1 MVTHIFSRLRL
12 TPGAIGAGGA
22 ANVRIFPSPGLSGGS
37 VNSWRIFFS
46 LPLEPP
52 GGSILGSVVFFLFFF
67 LATVSFFLATVSR
80 NERALVTL
88 TQLIGRSTDQ
98 DSPTIRRRGA
108 TVKQPLGHRYR
119 NYLRKTRFDEASVKF
134 WLCVGD
140 RWVVRVLTQQ
150 VRDSDAPSKS
160 SQVDT
165 SSRQGRS
172 DVARTMSAGQHAPYL
187 HLW

>member
-22 ANVRIFPSPGLSGGS
+22 ANVRILSSPGLSGGS
-37 VNSWRIFFS
+37 VNWWRIFFS

-52 GGSILGSVVFFLFFF
+52 GGSILGSVVFFLI
-67 LATVSFFLATVSR
+67 FFLATVSR

-108 TVKQPLGHRYR
+108 TVKQPLVHRFR
-119 NYLRKTRFDEASVKF
+119 FYLRKTRFDEASVKF

-140 RWVVRVLTQQ
+140 RW
-150 VRDSDAPSKS
+150 A
-160 SQVDT
+160 
-165 SSRQGRS
+165 
-172 DVARTMSAGQHAPYL
+172 
-187 HLW
+187 

>member
-1 MVTHIFSRLRL
+1 MVTLTFSRLRL

-67 LATVSFFLATVSR
+67 LATVSR

-108 TVKQPLGHRYR
+108 TVKQPLVHRYR
-119 NYLRKTRFDEASVKF
+119 FYLRKTRFDEASVKF

-140 RWVVRVLTQQ
+140 RWEGGTVGGAAPGR
-150 VRDSDAPSKS
+150 RD
-160 SQVDT
+160 
-165 SSRQGRS
+165 
-172 DVARTMSAGQHAPYL
+172 ARDRRA
-187 HLW
+187 

>member
-1 MVTHIFSRLRL
+1 MQERCHQCCALKLTCRLCELASRSAFECLSLVAMVTHTFSRLRL
-12 TPGAIGAGGA
+12 APGAIGAGGA

-52 GGSILGSVVFFLFFF
+52 GGSILGSVVFFLIFF

-108 TVKQPLGHRYR
+108 TVKQPLVHRYR
-119 NYLRKTRFDEASVKF
+119 FYLRKTRFDEASVKF

-140 RWVVRVLTQQ
+140 RW
-150 VRDSDAPSKS
+150 
-160 SQVDT
+160 
-165 SSRQGRS
+165 GRRK
-172 DVARTMSAGQHAPYL
+172 VCTKN
-187 HLW
+187 

>member
-52 GGSILGSVVFFLFFF
+52 GGSILGSVVFFLIFF

-108 TVKQPLGHRYR
+108 TVKQPLVHRFR
-119 NYLRKTRFDEASVKF
+119 FYLRKTRFDEASVKF

-140 RWVVRVLTQQ
+140 RWAGSSRKKTSERTYFSSLTRCDRRHRVVRERRV
-150 VRDSDAPSKS
+150 P
-160 SQVDT
+160 
-165 SSRQGRS
+165 
-172 DVARTMSAGQHAPYL
+172 
-187 HLW
+187 

>member
-1 MVTHIFSRLRL
+1 MNLASCSGCNGDTHIL
-12 TPGAIGAGGA
+12 TFA
-22 ANVRIFPSPGLSGGS
+22 AH
-37 VNSWRIFFS
+37 SWRYWRRRSRERANLSVSRPLRRLCELVENFFS

-52 GGSILGSVVFFLFFF
+52 GGSILGSVVFFLIFF

-108 TVKQPLGHRYR
+108 TVKQPLVHRYR
-119 NYLRKTRFDEASVKF
+119 FYLRKTRFDEASVKF

-140 RWVVRVLTQQ
+140 RWAIVII
-150 VRDSDAPSKS
+150 
-160 SQVDT
+160 
-165 SSRQGRS
+165 RS
-172 DVARTMSAGQHAPYL
+172 
-187 HLW
+187 